1 MYGCCFLNNNS
12 LPSNFS
18 REQNTRDTLQHN
30 QISTMERLVKNLIM
44 FQIKVVHL
52 QICFEH

>member
-44 FQIKVVHL
+44 FQISVQNKSASEPL
-52 QICFEH
+52 